1 MTQTDISRAI
11 EAHEKQIAILNRL
24 RHRIEHLNNLI
35 AFQKNYTDPNN
46 VMWYGNIGARLKDE
60 LRMSQL
66 RGQIAVLKSGLF
78 KMYRDM
84 YSHDFSQ
91 DVDHLTFHLIES

>member
-1 MTQTDISRAI
+1 MTQQDISRAI
-11 EAHEKQIAILNRL
+11 EAHEKQIAILKRL
-24 RHRIEHLNNLI
+24 NDRISTLNGILDFQPNYSNPEH
-35 AFQKNYTDPNN
+35 TC
-46 VMWYGNIGARLKDE
+46 YGLVNMRLKDE
-60 LRMSQL
+60 ICISQL

-84 YSHDFSQ
+84 YPHNFSN